1 MRILGLDVGTVR
13 IGVAMS
19 DETGLIAQG
28 LTTLHR
34 VSWASDLGWLLDS
47 IRTRQIGMVVV
58 GNPLNMDGH
67 SGPQAE
73 LIQDFVRRLRQV
85 SPVEVVL
92 WDERLSSS
100 SAEKIL
106 IEGGMQREKRKQL
119 IDKLA
124 AVIILQNFLD
134 HRNANQTIFG
144 ETSRQN
150 D

>member
-1 MRILGLDVGTVR
+1 
-13 IGVAMS
+13 
-19 DETGLIAQG
+19 
-28 LTTLHR
+28 
-34 VSWASDLGWLLDS
+34 
-47 IRTRQIGMVVV
+47 
-58 GNPLNMDGH
+58 LNMDGH

-73 LIQDFVRRLRQV
+73 LIQDFVRRLREV
-85 SPVEVVL
+85 SPVEVAL

-106 IEGGMQREKRKQL
+106 IEGGMQRGKRKQL

-134 HRNANQTIFG
+134 HRNASQTILG
-144 ETSRQN
+144 NTSRQN